1 MDRFSGDMPTPARL
15 RLDSDALVSNWRA
28 LDQLSGSA
36 SAGAA
41 VKADGYGL
49 GAREITKR
57 LMVAGCRDFYV
68 ANWQE
73 AADIADIT
81 GDTAQISVLN
91 GVQDS
96 ELSAAL
102 ASPAKPVLNSMDQ
115 IARWKDSGRPCDV
128 MINSGMN
135 RLGLNPGELDGAE
148 LDHLDIDMVMSHLAS
163 ADEDV
168 EQNAE
173 QLATF
178 RDALKKVQARRI
190 SFANSAGIALGPDY
204 HFDATRPGLALYGG
218 IPRMEL
224 DEQIRQVAWPECQVL
239 QTRQLRAGDKL
250 GYNARYT
257 AEVDHRVAIVAM
269 GYADGYLRSFSGSGS
284 FIAEGQNLQVLGRIS
299 MDLTAIDIRAVPSL
313 REGDWVSCA
322 YDLPKASFASG
333 LSQYELLTNLGQRFT
348 RNWTDA
354 P

>member
-1 MDRFSGDMPTPARL
+1 MPTPARL

-28 LDQLSGSA
+28 LDHLSGSA

-49 GAREITKR
+49 GAREVTKR
-57 LMVAGCRDFYV
+57 LVAAGCTDFYV

-73 AADIADIT
+73 TADIADIT

-91 GVQDS
+91 GVQDP
-96 ELSAAL
+96 EMPVAL
-102 ASPAKPVLNSMDQ
+102 ASHAKPVLNSVEQ
-115 IARWKDSGRPCDV
+115 VARWKDSGRPCDL

-135 RLGLNPGELDGAE
+135 RLGINPDELDGAE

-163 ADEDV
+163 ADEDGA
-168 EQNAE
+168 QNAA

-178 RDALKKVQARRI
+178 RESLTKVQARRI

-218 IPRMEL
+218 IPRVEL
-224 DEQIRQVAWPECQVL
+224 EGQIRQVAWPECQIL

-250 GYNARYT
+250 GYNARYI
-257 AEVDHRVAIVAM
+257 AEDDHPVAIVAM

-284 FIAEGQNLQVLGRIS
+284 FITDGQHLPVLGRIS

-322 YDLPKASFASG
+322 YDLPKASTASG
-333 LSQYELLTNLGQRFT
+333 LSQYELLTNLGQRFI

-354 P
+354 A